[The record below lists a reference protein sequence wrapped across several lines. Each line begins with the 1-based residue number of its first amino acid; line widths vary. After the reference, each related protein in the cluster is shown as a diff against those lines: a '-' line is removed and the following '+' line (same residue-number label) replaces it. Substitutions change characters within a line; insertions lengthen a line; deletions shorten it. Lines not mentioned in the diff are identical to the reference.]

1 MKGTIVS
8 ASERQVGRDDKN
20 TDTEKEV
27 IIMNK
32 ETKKLEKIAFIG
44 LVIIGILAISGC
56 VGDKPAALSDLTKTN
71 ELPCTIEWKDNS
83 NNEDGFN
90 IYIGGSCANC
100 EETTD
105 WTKVDSVANDV
116 TSHSWEESCCS
127 VAECSCAM
135 VRAYN
140 ENGESPNSNII
151 MLAPVC

>member
-1 MKGTIVS
+1 V
-8 ASERQVGRDDKN
+8 ERDDISTN
-20 TDTEKEV
+20 TEKEV
-27 IIMNK
+27 FIMKK
-32 ETKKLEKIAFIG
+32 ETKNLGKVAFIG
-44 LVIIGILAISGC
+44 LLLIGILAISGC
-56 VGDKPAALSDLTKTN
+56 VDDKPAAPSDLTKTN
-71 ELPCTIEWKDNS
+71 ELPCTIEWNDNS

-105 WTKVDSVANDV
+105 WTRVDSVGKDV
-116 TSHSWEESCCS
+116 TSYSWEKSCCS

-140 ENGESPNSNII
+140 EKGESPNSNII